1 MSHSAMLIKKLWS
14 SASAKYA
21 NHIFCS
27 AQVTAGIFPAGEG
40 CMVHP
45 QDQFL
50 RILCGGPLR

>member
-1 MSHSAMLIKKLWS
+1 MHIKKLWS

-21 NHIFCS
+21 NQIFCS
-27 AQVTAGIFPAGEG
+27 AQVTAGIFPVGEG

-50 RILCGGPLR
+50 RILYGGPLR